1 MTIFLS
7 DLTNNPQLLIPV
19 VAVGMS
25 LMIPI
30 VAIIVEHFQ
39 KKAKMHLVEK
49 AIEHGVDISE
59 IKFDDECSSGPP
71 MPYRA
76 GMITFAVG
84 IALIASGKFALST
97 MEVFFILAS
106 IGGAVCICVGVALLI
121 NDWMNRDRFKRSQDP
136 GSSGPEDLRP

>member
-7 DLTNNPQLLIPV
+7 DWTNRAQVLIPV

-30 VAIIVEHFQ
+30 VAIIVDHFQ
-39 KKAKMHLVEK
+39 KKAKMQLVAK
-49 AIEHGVDISE
+49 AIEHGVDISGLDL
-59 IKFDDECSSGPP
+59 DDESKPGPP

-84 IALIASGKFALST
+84 IALFLVAKFALAT
-97 MEVFFILAS
+97 IEFFHMLAM
-106 IGGAVCICVGVALLI
+106 IGGAVCICVGLALLI
-121 NDWMNRDRFKRSQDP
+121 NDWMNRDRFKQPQEP
-136 GSSGPEDLRP
+136 GTRGPGDLSR